1 MMRNISAGGKFEQFL
16 KARNMSNSH
25 SLPNK
30 YHNDKMPPK
39 KLLATFAIPSTK
51 IKLKTKLSKVACY
64 LMLIINLPRVL
75 NYQETTKPRP
85 AGDAKSWESSQLLV
99 N

>member
-1 MMRNISAGGKFEQFL
+1 MRKISAGGKSEQFL

-39 KLLATFAIPSTK
+39 KLLAIVAIPSTK
-51 IKLKTKLSKVACY
+51 IKLKNETK
-64 LMLIINLPRVL
+64 
-75 NYQETTKPRP
+75 
-85 AGDAKSWESSQLLV
+85 
-99 N
+99 

>member
-1 MMRNISAGGKFEQFL
+1 MRKISAGGKFEQFL

-39 KLLATFAIPSTK
+39 KLLAIFAIPSTK
-51 IKLKTKLSKVACY
+51 IKLKNETK
-64 LMLIINLPRVL
+64 
-75 NYQETTKPRP
+75 
-85 AGDAKSWESSQLLV
+85 
-99 N
+99 